1 MKDIYALLNELDIDL
16 NEFEEMEVN
25 ELESAKVKRT
35 LKQSIKKK
43 KKIKGWKKFVLA
55 CSVFLV
61 MGISLMNVPPVKASI
76 KAALN
81 LLIADKFEKMDN
93 LPSNGVIMAVEKY
106 KNGDVFTT
114 YISGKKER
122 DESQNGNYS
131 ISDGKI
137 IVSYDKEAD
146 IFLIEKNDEK
156 NSLNFEK
163 TFFSELNP
171 SKIKDLGTD
180 IFFNRSV
187 KKYLVQLSDT
197 EKMELWFDNETE
209 FLVREI
215 EIHPNYTRVENS
227 KLLKLDFNA
236 HISQSIFDMNAP
248 KGAHVINASNP
259 KSMSKEQKKEYELY
273 MEKSESNPKF
283 EDE

>member
-43 KKIKGWKKFVLA
+43 KKIKSWKKLVLA
-55 CSVFLV
+55 CSVFVV

-81 LLIADKFEKMDN
+81 LLIADKFDKMDN
-93 LPSNGVIMAVEKY
+93 LPTDTVIMAVEKY
-106 KNGDVFTT
+106 KNGDVSTT

-163 TFFSELNP
+163 TFFSELDP
-171 SKIKDLGTD
+171 PKIKDLGSD
-180 IFFNRSV
+180 IFFNRTV
-187 KKYLVQLSDT
+187 NKYLVQLSDT
-197 EKMELWFDNETE
+197 EKMELWFDKETE

-215 EIHPNYTRVENS
+215 EIHPNHTRVENS

-236 HISQSIFDMNAP
+236 HIPQSIFDMNAP

-259 KSMSKEQKKEYELY
+259 ISMSKKQKKEYEIY